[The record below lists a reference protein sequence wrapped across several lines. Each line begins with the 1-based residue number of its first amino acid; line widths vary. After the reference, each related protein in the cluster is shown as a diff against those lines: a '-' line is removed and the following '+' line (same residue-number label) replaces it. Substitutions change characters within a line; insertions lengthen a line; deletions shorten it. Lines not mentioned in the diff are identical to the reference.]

1 MARVIIGILVGVL
14 VGIFSGLVGIGGGVI
29 LIPILAYGFGM
40 SQEMAQGTTLALLL
54 PPTGALAFW
63 QYYRAGH
70 ADLKLGLL
78 LALGIFFGGYFGGRW
93 AQHISSGGLR
103 KLFAVLLVGI
113 AIKMF
118 LEK

>member
-1 MARVIIGILVGVL
+1 MGHVLAGILIGIA
-14 VGIFSGLVGIGGGVI
+14 VGIFSGLVGVGGGVI
-29 LIPILAYGFGM
+29 LVPILAYGFGM
-40 SQEMAQGTTLALLL
+40 AQETAQGTTLALLL

-63 QYYRAGH
+63 QYYKSGH

-78 LALGIFFGGYFGGRW
+78 LAVGIFFGGYFGGKW

-103 KLFAVLLVGI
+103 KIFAVMLVGI

-118 LEK
+118 FEK

>member
-1 MARVIIGILVGVL
+1 MGHVIAGILVGIA
-14 VGIFSGLVGIGGGVI
+14 VGIFSGLVGVGGGVI
-29 LIPILAYGFGM
+29 LVPILAYGFGM
-40 SQEMAQGTTLALLL
+40 TQETAQGTTLALLL

-63 QYYRAGH
+63 QYYKVGH

-78 LALGIFFGGYFGGRW
+78 LAVGIFFGGYFGGKW

-103 KLFAVLLVGI
+103 KIFAVMLVGI

-118 LEK
+118 FEK

>member
-1 MARVIIGILVGVL
+1 MTRVIAGILVGIA
-14 VGIFSGLVGIGGGVI
+14 VGIFSGLVGIGGGVV
-29 LIPILAYGFGM
+29 LVPILAYGFGM
-40 SQEMAQGTTLALLL
+40 SQELAQGTTLALLL

-103 KLFAVLLVGI
+103 KIFAIVLVGI
-113 AIKMF
+113 ALKMF
-118 LEK
+118 FEK

>member
-1 MARVIIGILVGVL
+1 MAQLIAGVLVGIA

-29 LIPILAYGFGM
+29 LVPILAYGFAM
-40 SQEMAQGTTLALLL
+40 AQENAQGTTLALLL
-54 PPTGALAFW
+54 PPTGLLAFW
-63 QYYRAGH
+63 QYYKAGH

-78 LALGIFFGGYFGGRW
+78 IALGIFFGGYFGGKW

-103 KLFAVLLVGI
+103 KIFAVVLVGV

-118 LEK
+118 FEK

>member
-1 MARVIIGILVGVL
+1 MARIIVGILVGVA

-29 LIPILAYGFGM
+29 LVPILAYGFGM
-40 SQEMAQGTTLALLL
+40 PQETAQGTTLALLL
-54 PPTGALAFW
+54 PPTGLLAFW

-93 AQHISSGGLR
+93 AQHISTGGLR
-103 KLFAVLLVGI
+103 KIFAVVLVGI
-113 AIKMF
+113 AVKMF
-118 LEK
+118 FER

>member
-1 MARVIIGILVGVL
+1 MVHVIVGILIGVA
-14 VGIFSGLVGIGGGVI
+14 VGIFSGLVGIGGGII
-29 LIPILAYGFGM
+29 LIPILVYGFSM
-40 SQEMAQGTTLALLL
+40 SQETAQGTTLALLL

-78 LALGIFFGGYFGGRW
+78 VALGLFFGGYFGGKW

-103 KLFAVLLVGI
+103 KIFAVVLVGI
-113 AIKMF
+113 AVKMF
-118 LEK
+118 FEK

>member
-1 MARVIIGILVGVL
+1 MAQVIIGILVGVA
-14 VGIFSGLVGIGGGVI
+14 VGIFSGLVGIGGGVV
-29 LIPILAYGFGM
+29 LVPILVYGFSM

-54 PPTGALAFW
+54 PPTGALAFY
-63 QYYRAGH
+63 QYYKAGH

-103 KLFAVLLVGI
+103 KIFAIVLVGI
-113 AIKMF
+113 AVKMF
-118 LEK
+118 FEK